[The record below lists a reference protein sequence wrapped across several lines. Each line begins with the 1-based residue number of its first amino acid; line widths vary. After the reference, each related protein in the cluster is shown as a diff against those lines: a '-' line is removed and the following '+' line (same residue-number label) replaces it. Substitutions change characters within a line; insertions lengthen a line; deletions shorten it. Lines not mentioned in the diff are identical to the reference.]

1 MLNFVQ
7 IRCGSS
13 YSNAQAGLTPQ
24 QSLSS
29 CAFVQIRRGNSYSNR
44 QAGLGLA
51 HTQLCTGTLQQ
62 LVKQAARP
70 AMHRRDE
77 KLCTG
82 TLQQLVLQ
90 CTGGTRLQCRSY
102 STVVQ
107 RQCEH
112 AASNAKREQSPL
124 HPLLHSTTP
133 PTPLPPLLLVVLFTR
148 LVLLY

>member
-62 LVKQAARP
+62 LVQ
-70 AMHRRDE
+70 
-77 KLCTG
+77 
-82 TLQQLVLQ
+82 Q
-90 CTGGTRLQCRSY
+90 CTGGTRNFVQVRCSSSSCNAQAGRDILQCRSY

>member
-7 IRCGSS
+7 VAWLGLARAQPCTDTVRQLVQQRTCGTRSSS
-13 YSNAQAGLTPQ
+13 YSTLYRYAAEARPGMY
-24 QSLSS
+24 
-29 CAFVQIRRGNSYSNR
+29 RRDGN
-44 QAGLGLA
+44 
-51 HTQLCTGTLQQ
+51 TLQQ
-62 LVKQAARP
+62 LVQ
-70 AMHRRDE
+70 
-77 KLCTG
+77 
-82 TLQQLVLQ
+82 Q
-90 CTGGTRLQCRSY
+90 CTGGTRNFVQVRCSSSSCNAQAGRDILQCGSY

-107 RQCEH
+107 RQCDH